1 MPTQAGVEST
11 VRTEVAGTNPNH
23 RSGSL
28 TQSSDSTA
36 QIAVT
41 LTAEY
46 NTNEEGHHPVELH
59 RSRLHYAV
67 TRSNAA
73 WINSTDHGCPPG
85 GCTSQPY
92 AREYYERIRLYKS
105 TSSEDLYVNL
115 VTDAKVNHWT
125 WIEGDDPPD
134 AHNGLVPFDTDYLAL
149 GIWVSLQKSGTT
161 LDYDNP
167 TIGVF
172 AGGGDPF
179 NVSHVA
185 ALTGTATYRGE
196 ALGVYTHKPDTGNVS
211 GGYAAGDVTLTAD
224 FGNGSATGTISGT
237 ISNLTRD
244 NGFGLPGSLTL
255 GAAPIG
261 GSGQASFTGNTS
273 GTISTVTMTGKWG
286 GQFFSNPASD
296 GTPADNYPGS
306 VAGTFGATGSDAGET
321 ISLIGAFGGYKQ

>member
-1 MPTQAGVEST
+1 M
-11 VRTEVAGTNPNH
+11 
-23 RSGSL
+23 
-28 TQSSDSTA
+28 
-36 QIAVT
+36 
-41 LTAEY
+41 
-46 NTNEEGHHPVELH
+46 ELH

-105 TSSEDLYVNL
+105 ASNEDLYVN
-115 VTDAKVNHWT
+115 VFTDGEVSHGT
-125 WIEGDDPPD
+125 RIEDPDNPG
-134 AHNGLVPFDTDYLAL
+134 NYLGTVPFDTDYLAL
-149 GIWVSLQKSGTT
+149 GIWVSLPKNGTT

-179 NVSHVA
+179 DVSHVA

-196 ALGVYTHKPDTGNVS
+196 ALGVYTYKPDTGNVS

-237 ISNLTRD
+237 ISNLTWND
-244 NGFGLPGSLTL
+244 GFGLPGSLTL
-255 GAAPIG
+255 GAAPIS
-261 GSGQASFTGNTS
+261 GSGQASFTGDTG
-273 GTISTVTMTGKWG
+273 GTLATTTMTGKWG

-296 GTPADNYPGS
+296 STPADNYPGS
-306 VAGTFGATGSDAGET
+306 VAGTFGATGSQANNT
-321 ISLIGAFGGYKQ
+321 ISLIGAFGAYKQ